1 MADALQAAHRQ
12 HDLAAGLVQD
22 LPANEPGVARLR
34 DDADPG
40 LVREREDARDL
51 LGAAGPQ
58 HERRA
63 ADVAVAPFAQ
73 VGELLVGVGDGVRR
87 ASSLPKACDEAR
99 AWAQRAAAWRRSA
112 WPALPLSSRR
122 TRYGGGANVVDG
134 LAGRHRE

>member
-12 HDLAAGLVQD
+12 HDLAAGLVRD
-22 LPANEPGVARLR
+22 LPANEPGVARLQ
-34 DDADPG
+34 DDADAG

-73 VGELLVGVGDGVRR
+73 VGELLVGVGDGVRGPTISPRR
-87 ASSLPKACDEAR
+87 AMSSGVG
-99 AWAQRAAAWRRSA
+99 AASGGVASFGIAGLTPLEPSDAVRR
-112 WPALPLSSRR
+112 R
-122 TRYGGGANVVDG
+122 GAND
-134 LAGRHRE
+134 R